1 MLENLQKYKIL
12 LASKSP
18 RRRELLGQL
27 RIPFTVIS
35 IGDIPESYPDTLAA
49 DDVPEYL
56 SLQKA
61 SAYHKMLR
69 DNELLITA
77 DTVVIYDKKI
87 YGKPAD
93 EKEAFR
99 MLSELSG
106 HTHHVVTGVTVA
118 TRNNKV
124 SFSCSTDV
132 EFAEIDPEDISYYL
146 DNFRPMDKAGA
157 FGIQEWIGCV
167 AVKGIRGSFYNVMG
181 LPVHQLYQVLRN
193 F

>member
-87 YGKPAD
+87 YGK
-93 EKEAFR
+93 EAFR

-132 EFAEIDPEDISYYL
+132 EFAEINPEDISYYI

-157 FGIQEWIGCV
+157 YGIQEWIGCV
-167 AVKGIRGSFYNVMG
+167 AVKGIRGSFYNVIG